1 MVLQDIQEM
10 FKKMN
15 PLTVMEI
22 HKYFPEAFK
31 KIQEHKDN
39 FMHNVVKTNLLKG
52 IEQGVYRKDID
63 PEILT
68 IYRIE
73 TSLITFNTQI
83 FPLSKF
89 DLGNVNVQIM
99 EHYIYGIVSPEGL
112 RLLTQ
117 YKDLKNNV
125 VSTTDNE

>member
-1 MVLQDIQEM
+1 
-10 FKKMN
+10 
-15 PLTVMEI
+15 
-22 HKYFPEAFK
+22 
-31 KIQEHKDN
+31 
-39 FMHNVVKTNLLKG
+39 MHNVVKTNLLKG